1 MKEQALVKTIE
12 DMSPKQR
19 DAAVAMARRA
29 ARQATQLVNEKL
41 GHLKDPAINIGEK
54 VGGGVIGLGAEMG
67 VRVLVDKLG
76 QPATDG
82 TVNTFGKH
90 KDVWKGVLSLA
101 VGGVGL
107 AANVAISGSP
117 EDSTVRR
124 MAGTASL
131 VTAMFGL
138 NRILVNQLKLPS

>member
-54 VGGGVIGLGAEMG
+54 VGGGVIGWGTEMG
-67 VRVLVDKLG
+67 VRLLVDKLG

-82 TVNTFGKH
+82 TINTFGKH
-90 KDVWKGVLSLA
+90 KDMWKGALSLA

-107 AANVAISGSP
+107 AANMSMSGNP
-117 EDSTVRR
+117 EDSTARR

-138 NRILVNQLKLPS
+138 NRLLTTQLKLPS